1 MSWKLFVQHFTAAT
15 QSVIAGIATAG
26 LAPVCLA
33 TTESCLYWIN
43 DHFPKLKSRNIFI

>member
-33 TTESCLYWIN
+33 TTDSACTGSMII
-43 DHFPKLKSRNIFI
+43 FRN